1 MYSELVQVNVR
12 GLVKA
17 GRRTVHSCFAVNRSS
32 ITIVGPRQFLV
43 HVSLRYVEYSPALC
57 LPSSNACQI
66 FVKHLWLHLPATLDR
81 QLQHFVSHQPTV
93 NFSIGKLL
101 LLNFSYLAVIFNSCR
116 SSASFFNT
124 SSCEISIVRQW
135 GKCHANIPS
144 MTPQRLGNVWLI
156 LICSQI
162 SDCVFESHGI
172 ARRRYDL
179 IMMRK
184 SHRFYTFP
192 FRILLLWM
200 KWC

>member
-1 MYSELVQVNVR
+1 MQGRKWDFHLVCLDSFLFMLVMWNTVLFFVCQVLMLVRFMWWSLTHLTSDSYNNLWVISPELIFPKENYYSL
-12 GLVKA
+12 
-17 GRRTVHSCFAVNRSS
+17 
-32 ITIVGPRQFLV
+32 IFLIW
-43 HVSLRYVEYSPALC
+43 LPYS
-57 LPSSNACQI
+57 
-66 FVKHLWLHLPATLDR
+66 
-81 QLQHFVSHQPTV
+81 
-93 NFSIGKLL
+93 
-101 LLNFSYLAVIFNSCR
+101 IFNSL
-116 SSASFFNT
+116 FNT
-124 SSCEISIVRQW
+124 SELLCEISFVWQR
-135 GKCHANIPS
+135 GRCHANIPS

>member
-81 QLQHFVSHQPTV
+81 QLKHFVSHQPTV

-101 LLNFSYLAVIFNSCR
+101 LLDFSYIWLSYSTLAAHLLVSL
-116 SSASFFNT
+116 T
-124 SSCEISIVRQW
+124 HHSSCVKYFLFGSGVNVTLTFLQW
-135 GKCHANIPS
+135 PLNVSEKC
-144 MTPQRLGNVWLI
+144 
-156 LICSQI
+156 
-162 SDCVFESHGI
+162 D
-172 ARRRYDL
+172 
-179 IMMRK
+179 
-184 SHRFYTFP
+184 
-192 FRILLLWM
+192 
-200 KWC
+200 